1 MSRLA
6 KIFIVSTLIVVLILS
21 GIGLYNRKVTPAE
34 PEQPEQN
41 EQPVPEET
49 EPEEEEEEK
58 TAAPDFVVTTYEKEE
73 VRLSDCRGKPVVL
86 NFWASWCGPCKSE
99 LPDFNDVY
107 LKEKDVVFMMVN
119 LTASTGETS
128 DTAKAY
134 IDKMGFEFPV
144 YYDRTGEVMRRYN
157 ISSIPTTYLID
168 AEGNIVAYAVGMI
181 DAETLSE
188 GIDMIR

>member
-6 KIFIVSTLIVVLILS
+6 KIFIVSTLIVVLILA

-73 VRLSDCRGKPVVL
+73 VRLSDFLGKPVVL